1 MGINR
6 RWIAITIEQME
17 QEKKNLEQ
25 QIERLEREIAKKPE
39 GTLTY
44 IRAGSTIRYY
54 AQIRK
59 DGKRKRIYLKDQEVA
74 AQLAI
79 KKVQMRQLKDAQNE
93 LEAVKAYLKKKKSYS
108 TTDIFECDAMRA
120 LLMPVFE
127 TWANAEYESNPYH
140 REKLTVEGA
149 NGVFVASKSEG
160 DMSWG
165 LHGEQLPNRYEQ
177 KMILGGKEVYPDFTI
192 IHPLTGRKILWEHFG
207 MMDKEDYVQ
216 RTYDKLSLYIANGY
230 FPGDNLIVTF
240 EDRKHPLSNRKIH
253 TTIQEYFGDWMAV
266 NKDSS

>member
-1 MGINR
+1 
-6 RWIAITIEQME
+6 ME
-17 QEKKNLEQ
+17 EEKRSIEQ

-44 IRAGSTIRYY
+44 IRTGDTIRYY

-59 DGKRKRIYLKDQEVA
+59 DGKRKRIYLKDKDVA
-74 AQLAI
+74 AQLAV
-79 KKVQMRQLKDAQNE
+79 KKIQMRLLTGAKNE
-93 LEAVKAYLKKKKSYS
+93 LEAVNAYLRKKKDYS
-108 TTDIFECDAMRA
+108 TSDIFECEAMRA

-127 TWANAEYESNPYH
+127 TWANAEYETNPYH

-149 NGVFVASKSEG
+149 NGVYVKSKSEG
-160 DMSWG
+160 DISWD
-165 LHGEQLPNRYEQ
+165 LKGEQLPNRYEQ
-177 KMILGGKEVYPDFTI
+177 KLILSGREIYPDFTI
-192 IHPLTGRKILWEHFG
+192 IHPLTGRKMIWEHFG

-216 RTYDKLSLYIANGY
+216 RAFEKLSLYISNGY
-230 FPGDNLIVTF
+230 FPGDNLILTF

-253 TTIQEYFGDWMAV
+253 ATIQEYFGDWMAV